1 MRQSVNKCGKNIFN
15 DSQLHPGSKLALDL
29 GTNWQKSDQQPAF
42 KLHSAS
48 LSGICLGTFVV
59 KPQAWLGYRYFTKL
73 PSLPQQQ
80 SPKTMIGIGDVTS
93 VSRGLESLAGN
104 PGFDLWHYKSQ
115 QKHDQK
121 ILGYMLAGD
130 PQPSQGRPGHLLDYL
145 ISSKAF
151 FPLCF

>member
-15 DSQLHPGSKLALDL
+15 DSQLHPGSKLVLDL

-48 LSGICLGTFVV
+48 LSLRDLPRYLCREAPGLAG
-59 KPQAWLGYRYFTKL
+59 PQVFHQAAF
-73 PSLPQQQ
+73 SPQQQ

-130 PQPSQGRPGHLLDYL
+130 PQRLRVGRAICWTTL
-145 ISSKAF
+145 
-151 FPLCF
+151 